1 MVFYFRIKEEKV
13 DIKQEAEDASAQST
27 ASQPGFGSSMPP
39 PPGVEPVQ
47 LPEHV
52 TVKQEPDD
60 NSNTSVTCV
69 AFKYRNRNF
78 TVKNNGQLTE
88 ECKQ

>member
-1 MVFYFRIKEEKV
+1 
-13 DIKQEAEDASAQST
+13 
-27 ASQPGFGSSMPP
+27 MPP

-60 NSNTSVTCV
+60 NSNMSVTCV